1 MLAGYIKD
9 SKYGKNSTL
18 YHSTWIFLVLDTAN
32 TNTHQNAPGL
42 HKDHNNLLLISH
54 IKSKTDVY
62 KFSLL
67 DIYVK
72 KGCLNITENM
82 NLSVDKN
89 DQSFNGIALVYPRV
103 ACSY

>member
-1 MLAGYIKD
+1 MLFVESSVFLLFLYLLAGYIKD

-42 HKDHNNLLLISH
+42 HKDHNNLLPISH

-67 DIYVK
+67 DIYKLRKVVS
-72 KGCLNITENM
+72 I
-82 NLSVDKN
+82 
-89 DQSFNGIALVYPRV
+89 
-103 ACSY
+103 